1 MTAKE
6 FLDLSTKLFSDMKA
20 WVAEAGKDNALSL
33 DDLATLTAATKIVE
47 RVTLRE
53 AETKP
58 DVGFPE

>member
-6 FLDLSTKLFSDMKA
+6 FLDLSTKLFGDMKA
-20 WVAEAGKDNALSL
+20 WVAEAGKDNGLSPA
-33 DDLATLTAATKIVE
+33 DLATLTAATEIVE

-58 DVGFPE
+58 NIGLPE